1 MTPVPE
7 GFVRELSVTVAVI
20 GDCGRCHWAS
30 QESMGYLGMH
40 RAFYVQK
47 KRAPKPIIWGLFRNS
62 LEQIMVEAA
71 GIEPASEDS
80 PTSASTCVV

>member
-1 MTPVPE
+1 
-7 GFVRELSVTVAVI
+7 
-20 GDCGRCHWAS
+20 
-30 QESMGYLGMH
+30 MGYLGMH